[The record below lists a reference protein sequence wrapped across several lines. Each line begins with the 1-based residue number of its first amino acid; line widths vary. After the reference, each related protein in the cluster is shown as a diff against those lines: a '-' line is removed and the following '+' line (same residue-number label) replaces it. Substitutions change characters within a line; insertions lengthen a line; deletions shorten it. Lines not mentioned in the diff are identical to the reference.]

1 MELFVVE
8 GPDTGRSF
16 SVGPQSVLG
25 RDPTA
30 AIHLNDDEVSRRHAL
45 ISAGE
50 GRVLIEDLGSS
61 NGTFVD
67 GERIANEREVGA
79 GTRVTVGQTTLELR
93 EPTPRGDPENLPS
106 TKVPLPDLG
115 PSPDSY

>member
-16 SVGPQSVLG
+16 TLGPQSVLG

-30 AIHLNDDEVSRRHAL
+30 TVHLLDDEVSRRHAL
-45 ISAGE
+45 MTAGE
-50 GRVLIEDLGSS
+50 GRATIEDLGSS

-67 GERIANEREVGA
+67 GVPVSGETEVHPGQRIR
-79 GTRVTVGQTTLELR
+79 VGQTTLEVR
-93 EPTPRGDPENLPS
+93 APSPAGDPENLPS
-106 TKVPLPDLG
+106 TKVPLPTLE
-115 PSPDSY
+115 

>member
-61 NGTFVD
+61 NGTYVD
-67 GERIANEREVGA
+67 GELIAGETEVRA
-79 GTRVTVGQTTLELR
+79 GTRVKVGQTILELR
-93 EPTPRGDPENLPS
+93 VPTAPGDPENLPS
-106 TKVPLPDLG
+106 TKVPLPTLE
-115 PSPDSY
+115 